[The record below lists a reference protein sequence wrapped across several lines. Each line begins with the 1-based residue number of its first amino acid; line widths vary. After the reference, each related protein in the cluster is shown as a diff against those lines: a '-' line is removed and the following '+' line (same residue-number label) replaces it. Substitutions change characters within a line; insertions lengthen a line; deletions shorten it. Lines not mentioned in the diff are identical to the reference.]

1 LAWLSHEQFPNLIR
15 SLLRRPGSIPLDL
28 LLAELK
34 GCLVGPWAYLLS
46 RRQEK
51 TRKRQ

>member
-15 SLLRRPGSIPLDL
+15 SLLRRPNSVPLKL

-34 GCLVGPWAYLLS
+34 GCLVGPWCYLLS
-46 RRQEK
+46 RKQARARNKQ
-51 TRKRQ
+51 